1 MGLLERI
8 NEHVKHLPEPQ
19 QVEVFDFVSFL
30 ESRHGGGAA
39 GDEERDWK
47 LFSSLQALDEDGED
61 DEYLIEDIKERYS

>member
-39 GDEERDWK
+39 GDEECDWK
-47 LFSSLQALDEDGED
+47 AFSSLQLFDGEGEA
-61 DEYLIEDIKERYS
+61 EYSSEDIKERYS